1 MTMTATTMPA
11 APTASARPAP
21 RMEIGAT
28 LPLHLAGASVPPA
41 LRMVGALA
49 VLLLAVAV
57 TGLVLM
63 AAAVVLP
70 FGLVAAALTR
80 RPAASGARR
89 SGWRPA
95 PA

>member
-1 MTMTATTMPA
+1 MTATTMPA
-11 APTASARPAP
+11 VSPAAPARPPARTA
-21 RMEIGAT
+21 RMREGA
-28 LPLHLAGASVPPA
+28 LHLAGASLPPA
-41 LRMVGALA
+41 LRMVGALL

-57 TGLVLM
+57 TGLVLV
-63 AAAVVLP
+63 AAALVLP

-80 RPAASGARR
+80 RPSAPGARR

>member
-1 MTMTATTMPA
+1 MTA
-11 APTASARPAP
+11 
-21 RMEIGAT
+21 AT
-28 LPLHLAGASVPPA
+28 LPAVSPAPSARILPHQAGASLPPA

-49 VLLLAVAV
+49 LLLLAVAV

-70 FGLVAAALTR
+70 FGLIAAALTR

-89 SGWRPA
+89 NGWRPA